1 MKQKET
7 FKERLIDAL
16 LELVLGA
23 VFVAIGIGLIYLF
36 GENPW
41 DMDFESLALIG
52 VGAFLA
58 LAAAIGGI
66 VCFIKKKKKGNKNE
80 PS

>member
-58 LAAAIGGI
+58 LAAVIGAI
-66 VCFIKKKKKGNKNE
+66 VYFIKKKKGKKK
-80 PS
+80 

>member
-41 DMDFESLALIG
+41 EMDFENLAIIG

-66 VCFIKKKKKGNKNE
+66 VYFINKKKGKKK
-80 PS
+80 